1 MATTPQQEALE
12 HLDHHDEKY
21 AYLARQIW
29 ERPEIALQESFAAA
43 LLADELEGAG
53 FTVERGVGGMS
64 TAFVASWGSGGPIIG
79 ILGEYDALPGL
90 SQRMAS
96 GRDPIEQGGPGH
108 GCGHN
113 LFGVASLGAA
123 MALKALM
130 QQGQIGGTLRYYGC
144 PAEETLVGKTFM
156 ARAGVFDDLD
166 AALAWHPG
174 DINSVWAGS
183 SLAMNS
189 FKVNFHGLASHAA
202 VDPHNGR
209 SALDG
214 AQLMDVGVNYL
225 REHIIPEARIHSV
238 ITSGGQA
245 PNVVPAYAQI
255 WYFVRAPR
263 RDQVDAI
270 YERMLDIA
278 KGAALMSGTTYDVEF
293 ITGCYDLLPNQPISR
308 ALLANLQAAGALSFT
323 PEEQAFARELQRSF
337 APGTIESALTNTQ
350 RVVGCELDPALAETP
365 LWEQILP
372 HNENSP
378 TMPGSTEVGDV
389 SQITPTGQITTTCWP
404 FGTPGHSWQIV
415 ASSGSSIGFKGMQLA
430 AKALALT
437 GLDLLTKP
445 ELLAEAKADFA
456 RRKQGRPYV
465 SPVPE
470 GAKPS

>member
-1 MATTPQQEALE
+1 MQNEALE
-12 HLDHHDEKY
+12 FLDARDEQF
-21 AYLARQIW
+21 AFLARQIW
-29 ERPEIALQESFAAA
+29 ERPEIAQEEHFAAA
-43 LLADELEGAG
+43 LLANELEAAG
-53 FTVERGVGGMS
+53 FRVERGVGALP
-64 TAFVASWGSGGPIIG
+64 TAFVASWGSGSPRIG

-90 SQRMAS
+90 SQRLS
-96 GRDPIEQGGPGH
+96 TERSPVQPGGPGH

-123 MALKALM
+123 LAVRELLQRHGLA
-130 QQGQIGGTLRYYGC
+130 GTIRYYGC

-214 AQLMDVGVNYL
+214 VQLMDVGVNYL

-255 WYFVRAPR
+255 WYFARAPR
-263 RDQVDAI
+263 RDQVEAI
-270 YERMLDIA
+270 YGRMLDIA
-278 KGAALMSGTTYDVEF
+278 RGAALMSGTTCDVEF
-293 ITGCYDLLPNQPISR
+293 VTGCYELLPNTT
-308 ALLANLQAAGALSFT
+308 LARVMFESMQAAGPLSFT
-323 PEEQAFARELQRSF
+323 PEEQAFARQLQATF
-337 APGTIESALTNTQ
+337 APGTLDQAFNLTQ
-350 RVVGCELDPALAETP
+350 RLVREELDPAWKATP

-372 HNENSP
+372 HSETPP
-378 TMPGSTEVGDV
+378 TLPGSTEVGDV
-389 SQITPTGQITTTCWP
+389 SQITPTAQLTTTCWP
-404 FGTPGHSWQIV
+404 LGTPGHSWQIV
-415 ASSGSSIGFKGMQLA
+415 ACSGSSIGFKGMQLA
-430 AKALALT
+430 ARALALT
-437 GLDLLTKP
+437 ALDLFRRP
-445 ELLAEAKADFA
+445 ELLAEAKAEFT
-456 RRKQGRPYV
+456 RRKQGRPYI
-465 SPVPE
+465 SPLPE
-470 GAKPS
+470 GTTPPRV

>member
-1 MATTPQQEALE
+1 MTITPQQELLA

-29 ERPEIALQESFAAA
+29 ERPEIALEERFASA
-43 LLADELEGAG
+43 LLADELEAAG
-53 FTVERGVGGMS
+53 FSVERGVGGLP
-64 TAFVASWGSGGPIIG
+64 TAFVASWGSGGPTIG

-96 GRDPIEQGGPGH
+96 ERAPLQEGGPGH

-123 MALKALM
+123 LALKALM
-130 QQGQIGGTLRYYGC
+130 QQRQLAGTVRYYGC

-156 ARAGVFDDLD
+156 AKAGVFDDLD

-189 FKVNFHGLASHAA
+189 FKVNFYGVASHAA

-270 YERMLDIA
+270 YARVLDIA
-278 KGAALMSGTTYDVEF
+278 KGAALMSGTSYDVEF
-293 ITGCYDLLPNQPISR
+293 VTGCYDLLPNQPLSR
-308 ALLANLQAAGALSFT
+308 LLLANLQAAGPLSFT

-337 APGTIESALTNTQ
+337 SPDTIANSMAHTQ
-350 RVVGCELDPALAETP
+350 RVVSCELDPALAETP

-372 HNENSP
+372 HSETPP
-378 TMPGSTEVGDV
+378 TMSGSTEVGDV

-415 ASSGSSIGFKGMQLA
+415 ASCGSSIGFKGMQLA

-445 ELLAEAKADFA
+445 EVLAEVRADFE

-465 SPVPE
+465 SPLPDD
-470 GAKPS
+470 AKAQ